1 MVEFHQPKKRR
12 GIAGISGRS
21 TRAVEAKPYWPG
33 LEIDEDDRNTA
44 NPGSNNDGAN
54 GDEKTVEPN
63 IESPASEDKEKDD
76 KRIVSIG
83 KGEGSSTASSNG
95 EIKGNKRR
103 STGDLSIFRSRK
115 RKRKLN
121 VNDNLAQIPKR
132 NDLTGE
138 EQGGRSNPAKSPP
151 DIPTKT
157 TIDTTDEVT
166 KKCAQPVEIASELQ
180 STVTALKDSSNH
192 AKAPPDIPIITTV
205 DTTNEVTKKCAQPVD
220 KASELQSTVTMP
232 KDSTNKIATAKAT
245 DDNKKGNTIS
255 PGNPQSSKTDDQSSV
270 SSSDTKSVGT
280 ATPRTL
286 VNFLVQKKIPIL
298 DKVVSDIRDVLF
310 GMVSRSPA
318 LLQKHLAEASQSSF
332 TSAGDTGQ
340 NTQVGNNHMESGR
353 KQPPQED
360 NISKFEDICKRQE
373 KLLDR
378 IVEME
383 LAAAK
388 REEEFRKQIQEQK
401 EALQQQNHQRQ
412 SQQDKDLTANLLLQK
427 EYRIFEKANTSL
439 KMKIERRNRSIEA
452 YRMELQEKDSIIEGL
467 EESRLLMK
475 HSFQSRVEE
484 QFGIIEKHTNSLKIE
499 RKENEKLRNRV
510 LVLEIEKSNQ
520 DVEAAE
526 GDNLTPGVETVDST
540 IVFGE
545 GPTSAPISRK
555 ERQAYSQRTRHSH
568 ANGQQVDSLQ
578 STNGSSRNVMDK
590 AGITYPSSP
599 TSPAFSS
606 RIRRTYS

>member
-44 NPGSNNDGAN
+44 SPGSNKDVDNRN
-54 GDEKTVEPN
+54 EKSVEPT
-63 IESPASEDKEKDD
+63 IESPANEDKEKDD

-83 KGEGSSTASSNG
+83 KGEGSSTANSNG
-95 EIKGNKRR
+95 EEKGSKRR
-103 STGDLSIFRSRK
+103 STGDISIFRSRK

-121 VNDNLAQIPKR
+121 VNDNLARIPKS
-132 NDLTGE
+132 NGLTGE
-138 EQGGRSNPAKSPP
+138 EQDVRSNPAKAPP
-151 DIPTKT
+151 DIPTMT
-157 TIDTTDEVT
+157 TVDTPDEIT
-166 KKCAQPVEIASELQ
+166 KKRVLPVEIASELQ
-180 STVTALKDSSNH
+180 STVTTLKDSTNH
-192 AKAPPDIPIITTV
+192 AKAPPDIPTMTTV
-205 DTTNEVTKKCAQPVD
+205 DTTNEVIKKCAQPVD
-220 KASELQSTVTMP
+220 KASELQSTVTTP
-232 KDSTNKIATAKAT
+232 KDSTNQIAAAKAT

-255 PGNPQSSKTDDQSSV
+255 PGNPPSNKTGDQSSV

-286 VNFLVQKKIPIL
+286 VNFLVKKKIPIL

-332 TSAGDTGQ
+332 TSTGDAGLG
-340 NTQVGNNHMESGR
+340 TQAGNNHMESGR
-353 KQPPQED
+353 KQPPQQD
-360 NISKFEDICKRQE
+360 NISKFEEICKRQE

-401 EALQQQNHQRQ
+401 EALQQQNDQRQ

-427 EYRIFEKANTSL
+427 EYRILEKANASL
-439 KMKIERRNRSIEA
+439 KMKLERRNRSIEA
-452 YRMELQEKDSIIEGL
+452 YRLELHEKDSIIEGL
-467 EESRLLMK
+467 EESKLLMK

-499 RKENEKLRNRV
+499 RKESEKLRNRI

-520 DVEAAE
+520 GVEAAE
-526 GDNLTPGVETVDST
+526 ADNLTPGVETVDST
-540 IVFGE
+540 VVLAE
-545 GPTSAPISRK
+545 GPSSAPTSRK
-555 ERQAYSQRTRHSH
+555 EHQAYSQRTRHRH

-578 STNGSSRNVMDK
+578 STNGSSRKLMDK

>member
-44 NPGSNNDGAN
+44 SPGSNKDVDNRN
-54 GDEKTVEPN
+54 EESVEPT
-63 IESPASEDKEKDD
+63 IESPANEDKEKDD

-83 KGEGSSTASSNG
+83 KGEGSSTANSNG
-95 EIKGNKRR
+95 EEKGSKRR
-103 STGDLSIFRSRK
+103 STGDISIFRSRK

-121 VNDNLAQIPKR
+121 VNDNLARIPKS
-132 NDLTGE
+132 NGLTGE
-138 EQGGRSNPAKSPP
+138 EQDVRSNPAKAPP
-151 DIPTKT
+151 
-157 TIDTTDEVT
+157 
-166 KKCAQPVEIASELQ
+166 Q
-180 STVTALKDSSNH
+180 STVTTLKDSTNH
-192 AKAPPDIPIITTV
+192 AKAPPDIPTMTTV
-205 DTTNEVTKKCAQPVD
+205 DTTNEVIKKCAQPVD
-220 KASELQSTVTMP
+220 KASELQSTVTTP
-232 KDSTNKIATAKAT
+232 KDSTNQIAAAKAT

-255 PGNPQSSKTDDQSSV
+255 PGNPPSNKTGDQSSV

-286 VNFLVQKKIPIL
+286 VNFLVKKKIPIL

-332 TSAGDTGQ
+332 TSTGDAGLG
-340 NTQVGNNHMESGR
+340 TQAGNDHMESGR
-353 KQPPQED
+353 KQPPQQD
-360 NISKFEDICKRQE
+360 NISKFEEICKRQE

-401 EALQQQNHQRQ
+401 EALQQQNDQRQ

-427 EYRIFEKANTSL
+427 EYRILEKANASL
-439 KMKIERRNRSIEA
+439 KMKLERRNRSIEA
-452 YRMELQEKDSIIEGL
+452 YRLELHEKDSIIEGL
-467 EESRLLMK
+467 EESKLLMK

-499 RKENEKLRNRV
+499 RKESEKLRNRI

-520 DVEAAE
+520 GVEAAE
-526 GDNLTPGVETVDST
+526 ADNLTPGVETVDST
-540 IVFGE
+540 VVLAE
-545 GPTSAPISRK
+545 GPSSAPTSRK
-555 ERQAYSQRTRHSH
+555 EHQAYSQRTRHRH

-578 STNGSSRNVMDK
+578 STNGSSRKLMDK